1 MKCAV
6 ITPVGPGHERLFQQS
21 SQSVSA
27 AIQHSQGPFSEI
39 STIAINDTSGA
50 IGRSAARNEAVRRA
64 KAANIEWLFF
74 LDADDLLFVNAFDL
88 IKQYVNQYDAIWGA
102 IVELLP
108 NSNQVSLRIPQI
120 LTLSNI
126 KELLLFDPYITL
138 QMGHFIRTEV
148 AAENPF
154 NESMNT
160 GEDFDYYLR
169 VWSNFKCLK
178 IGNPFFLN
186 RRGLHSTGPKSADGK
201 QWREAVEAR
210 IAAYKSQYGIEN
222 MTMEFIQ
229 IINNKTLEFAG
240 FARQNKI
247 ADHDNYLQL
256 AGYLPY
262 YGCYTINC
270 YECPSFRMLTNNDD
284 LTVSSI
290 IWAGSYEPVSMSIWA
305 KLAGN
310 AEYILD
316 IGSYTGIYGLVA
328 SMKNKQSRIICIEP
342 LDTNCSRIKKNIL
355 LNSLTNIN
363 ILPIAAANDNGE
375 MKVNIFDE
383 GNLLP
388 FASSIKINI
397 EKKPVLYR
405 KVQSLRV
412 DTIVESNN
420 IDTVSLVKIDVNGFE
435 LEVVEG
441 MKKTIEKCKPDFIIA
456 VSDTTEANYLTD
468 FFNTFGY
475 RFYEISEKSKNM
487 RKTNDMNPGINMMG
501 LNYLITNKAI
511 EELRNFME
519 DIGIHLIS
527 FNSEEL
533 KPVMASK
540 QDGINN
546 ITKESLSG
554 RIISFSYKGKEIR
567 FFISNPSDYIQ
578 RWYLNYEKFFE
589 LQELEFI
596 ADNVRP
602 KSVIIEVGAHVGNH
616 AVYYEKFM
624 DPEKV
629 ILIEPNPIAIQLLKT
644 NLAIN
649 NCIKT
654 DISMLGI
661 GVGKE
666 HGRFTV
672 KDRDPNNIGAACL
685 ESNPEGAIKVIPLDE
700 FIMHKIDFIK
710 IDVEKMEIDVLQG
723 ARGIIATY
731 HPDIFIEIMNENINE
746 FHNFLK
752 QIGYSVKKQFN
763 NVNAINYYIVPNE

>member
-6 ITPVGPGHERLFQQS
+6 ITPVGPGHERLFQQC
-21 SQSVSA
+21 SQSVSS
-27 AIQHSQGPFSEI
+27 AIQHSLGPFSEI
-39 STIAINDTSGA
+39 STISINDTTGA
-50 IGRSAARNEAVRRA
+50 MGRSAARNEAVRRA
-64 KAANIEWLFF
+64 KAANFDWLFF

-88 IKQYVNQYDAIWGA
+88 IKPYVNEYDAIWGT

-108 NSNQVSLRIPQI
+108 NSNQATLRIPQI

-138 QMGHFIRTEV
+138 QMGHFVRTEV
-148 AAENPF
+148 AAKNAF

-169 VWSNFKCLK
+169 VWRHYKCLK
-178 IGNPFFLN
+178 IVNPFFLN
-186 RRGLHSTGPKSADGK
+186 RRGLHSTGPKSADGRH
-201 QWREAVEAR
+201 WRNAVEAR
-210 IAAYKSQYGIEN
+210 IREYQSQYGINN
-222 MTMEFIQ
+222 MTNESIQ
-229 IINNKTLEFAG
+229 IINSKTLEFAE

-247 ADHDNYLQL
+247 VNHDNSLQL
-256 AGYLPY
+256 FGYLPY
-262 YGCYTINC
+262 YGCYTIKC
-270 YECPSFRMLTNNDD
+270 YDCPPFQLLTNNDD
-284 LTVSSI
+284 FTVKSI

-310 AEYILD
+310 AEYIFD
-316 IGSYTGIYGLVA
+316 IGSYTGIYGIVA
-328 SMKNKQSRIICIEP
+328 SIKNKQSRIMCIEA
-342 LDTNCSRIKKNIL
+342 LDINCSRIKENIL

-388 FASSIKINI
+388 FASSIKFSID
-397 EKKPVLYR
+397 KKPISYR
-405 KVQSLRV
+405 NVESLRV

-420 IDTVSLVKIDVNGFE
+420 IDKVSLVKIDVNGFE
-435 LEVVEG
+435 LEVVKG
-441 MKKTIEKCKPDFIIA
+441 MKNTIEKCTPDFMIA
-456 VSDTTEANYLTD
+456 IADTTEAKYLTD
-468 FFNTFGY
+468 FFNAFGY
-475 RFYEISEKSKNM
+475 RFYEISEKSKYL
-487 RKTNDMNPGINMMG
+487 RKTNVITHGISMIG
-501 LNYLITNKAI
+501 LNYLITKKTG
-511 EELRNFME
+511 EELRNVME

-527 FNSEEL
+527 FNSEEF
-533 KPVMASK
+533 KPVMSSN

-546 ITKESLSG
+546 ITKESISG
-554 RIISFSYKGKEIR
+554 RIISFSYKGKDIR
-567 FFISNPSDYIQ
+567 FFISNPSDFIQ
-578 RWYLNYEKFFE
+578 RWYLYYESFFE
-589 LQELEFI
+589 SQELEFI

-616 AVYYEKFM
+616 VVYYEKFM

-629 ILIEPNPIAIQLLKT
+629 ILIEPNPNAIQLLNI

-672 KDRDPNNIGAACL
+672 KNRDQNNIGAACL
-685 ESNPEGAIKVIPLDE
+685 ESNPEGAVIVIPLDE
-700 FIMHKIDFIK
+700 LIIHKIDFIK
-710 IDVEKMEIDVLQG
+710 IDVEKMEMDVLQG

-731 HPDIFIEIMNENINE
+731 HPDIFIEIMNENTNE
-746 FHNFLK
+746 FQNFLK
-752 QIGYSVKKQFN
+752 QIGYSIKKQFN
-763 NVNAINYYIVPNE
+763 YVNAINYYIVPNP